1 MDSQKALEAGTMSDS
16 ATIIGGLITAVIY
29 LAVLVV
35 YLAAGWIIF
44 QKASKPG
51 WAIIIPFF
59 NTYTLL
65 KICGRPGWWLILLF
79 IPFVNI
85 VIDIIV
91 MLDLAR
97 SFGRGSGFAVG
108 LILLAPIF
116 ILILAFGGSR
126 YVGPA
131 AVQSVTRAPAF

>member
-1 MDSQKALEAGTMSDS
+1 MSDS
-16 ATIIGGLITAVIY
+16 TAFIGGLIFTIVY
-29 LAVLVV
+29 LAILVV

-44 QKASKPG
+44 QKAGKPG

-59 NTYTLL
+59 NTYVLL
-65 KICGRPGWWLILLF
+65 KICGRPGWWLILFF
-79 IPFVNI
+79 IPFVNV

-91 MLDLAR
+91 LVDLAR
-97 SFGRGSGFAVG
+97 SFGRGVGFAIG

-116 ILILAFGGSR
+116 VLILAFGGSR

-131 AVQSVTRAPAF
+131 GAPQVARAPAF

>member
-1 MDSQKALEAGTMSDS
+1 AGTMSDS
-16 ATIIGGLITAVIY
+16 AAIVGGLVAMVIY
-29 LAVLVV
+29 LAVLIV

-51 WAIIIPFF
+51 WAIIIPLF

-79 IPFVNI
+79 IPFVNV
-85 VIDIIV
+85 VIDIVV
-91 MLDLAR
+91 MLDLAK
-97 SFGRGSGFAVG
+97 SFGRGVGFAVG

-131 AVQSVTRAPAF
+131 AGQPAVRAPAF